1 MDFKNRI
8 KKTITAY
15 KGLSTLGLSH
25 IISSGMNA
33 VLWFIVAAISGPE
46 GYGEIGFYIA
56 IALISSVVATPGIS
70 NTLLVY
76 SNKDEKINS
85 SLFGFAMVLIIISSI
100 IIIFIVNNFSTSLFF
115 LGYSIF
121 GLVTTDIISKKLFA
135 QFLKI
140 TVIQRIFSIILAI
153 SLYHMIGI
161 EGVIFGLA
169 FSYLVFIPKFI
180 VILKKHPIDL
190 NILKK
195 YKIFML
201 NNYGFDIN
209 SILTSQLDKILIFPL
224 YGSLILGNYYLA
236 FQVLTIS
243 SVLPG
248 TVYQYLLTS
257 ETKEKSFKNLKLV
270 TIIFPIILSIIVI
283 ILSPIIFPIF
293 FPDYLQVVGLIQIMI
308 LAMIP
313 QTINLMYIAKFM
325 TTGNSRI
332 ALNGSILFIISQV
345 LGIII
350 LGEILD
356 TLGLAIALILGN
368 VVQFIYYSIKFK
380 LSI

>member
-85 SLFGFAMVLIIISSI
+85 SLFGFAIVLIIISSI
-100 IIIFIVNNFSTSLFF
+100 IIIFIVNNFSTSLFL
-115 LGYSIF
+115 LGYSVF
-121 GLVTTDIISKKLFA
+121 GLVTTEIIGKKLFS

-140 TVIQRIFSIILAI
+140 TIIQRILSMILAI
-153 SLYHMIGI
+153 SLYYLIGI

-180 VILKKHPIDL
+180 DVLKRNPIDL
-190 NILKK
+190 NVLKK

-209 SILTSQLDKILIFPL
+209 TILTAQLDKILIFPL
-224 YGSLILGNYYLA
+224 FGTIILGNYYLA
-236 FQVLTIS
+236 IQVLTIS
-243 SVLPG
+243 IILPG
-248 TVYQYLLTS
+248 TIYQYLLTH
-257 ETKEKSFKNLKLV
+257 ETKTKTFKNLKLV
-270 TIIFPIILSIIVI
+270 TIIFPIIISIIVI

-293 FPDYLQVVGLIQIMI
+293 FPEYLEVVGLIQIMI
-308 LAMIP
+308 LAIIP
-313 QTINLMYIAKFM
+313 QTANLMYISKFL
-325 TTGNSRI
+325 TSERSRI
-332 ALNGSILFIISQV
+332 VLNGSIIYIITQIA
-345 LGIII
+345 GIII
-350 LGEILD
+350 LGEIFD

-368 VVQFIYYSIKFK
+368 VMQFIYYSIKLK